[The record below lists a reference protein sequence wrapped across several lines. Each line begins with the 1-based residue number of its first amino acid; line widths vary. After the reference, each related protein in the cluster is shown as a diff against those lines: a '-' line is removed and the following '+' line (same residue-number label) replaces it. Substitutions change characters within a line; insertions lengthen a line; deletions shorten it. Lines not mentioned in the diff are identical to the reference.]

1 MAARARGGG
10 RGRAAGVR
18 GPGACGAAGSTLR
31 FAKYQ
36 VRGPFLTP
44 PPLPAVP
51 AVTSLFRLSQEARKG
66 SKGFSGG
73 LTAVG
78 SSQGLGNDFIM
89 VDNRASR
96 DLCMSPEEAQRLCD
110 RNFGVGADGVIFA
123 TQAQDPSNEYDF
135 DMYNSDG
142 SSAEMCGNGIRCLAR
157 YVAELDGRGPGVSRV
172 GSQAGLM
179 VLEVRPDRQVT
190 VDMGTPVL
198 EPADVPTTIPPTHG
212 AVIKAPF
219 EAAGESWLVSCVSM
233 GNPHCLV
240 YARGDGSPLD
250 VSELD
255 LPAIGPA
262 FEAHPAFPAKTNTE
276 FVQVLDRGRVRMRVW
291 ERGAAETLACG
302 TGACATVVAGVLE
315 GHINRECV
323 VELPGGPLEILW
335 RPDNDHVMMTGPGE
349 KVYSGELTL

>member
-1 MAARARGGG
+1 MAGGCS
-10 RGRAAGVR
+10 RGRR
-18 GPGACGAAGSTLR
+18 T
-31 FAKYQ
+31 
-36 VRGPFLTP
+36 
-44 PPLPAVP
+44 
-51 AVTSLFRLSQEARKG
+51 
-66 SKGFSGG
+66 
-73 LTAVG
+73 
-78 SSQGLGNDFIM
+78 QGLGNDFIM
-89 VDNRASR
+89 VDNRGSR
-96 DLCMSPEEAQRLCD
+96 ELCMSAQEAQRLCD

-123 TQAQDPSNEYDF
+123 KPAEDPSNDYDF

-142 SSAEMCGNGIRCLAR
+142 STAEMCGNGIRCLAC
-157 YVAELDGRGPGVSRV
+157 YIAELDGAGPGTCRV
-172 GSQAGLM
+172 GSLAGLM
-179 VLEVRPDRQVT
+179 VPEVLPDGQVT
-190 VDMGTPVL
+190 VDMGVPVL
-198 EPADVPTTIPPTHG
+198 EPAEVPTTIPPTHG

-219 EAAGESWLVSCVSM
+219 EAAGETWQVSCVSM

-240 YARGDGSPLD
+240 YARGDGSPLE

-315 GHINRECV
+315 GRIDRECV
-323 VELPGGPLEILW
+323 VELPGGPLGIHW

-349 KVYSGELTL
+349 KVYSGEITL